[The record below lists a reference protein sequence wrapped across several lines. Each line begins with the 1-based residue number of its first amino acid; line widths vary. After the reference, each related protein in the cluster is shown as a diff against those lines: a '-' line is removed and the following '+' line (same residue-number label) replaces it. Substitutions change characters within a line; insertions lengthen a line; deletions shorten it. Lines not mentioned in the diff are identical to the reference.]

1 MMIVSGGKIMNMI
14 QITEQENRLYF
25 DGNYTPVVCG
35 NSNYFV
41 KFDFSPEWARCYHK
55 TAVFV
60 VGDRKKQMKFEGNL
74 LQLPAFPNASHFE
87 LMVYAEDENEF
98 YSTTAIRI
106 RLEPTPI
113 GNLIKFKFGDK

>member
-1 MMIVSGGKIMNMI
+1 MNMI
-14 QITEQENRLYF
+14 EITEEENRLYF
-25 DGNYTPVVCG
+25 DGTYTPVVCG

-41 KFDFSPEWARCYHK
+41 KFYFSDEWARCYK
-55 TAVFV
+55 KKAVFV
-60 VGDRKKQMKFEGNL
+60 VGDRKKQMEFEGSL
-74 LQLPAFPNASHFE
+74 LQLPAFPNASSFE
-87 LMVYAEDENEF
+87 LMVFAEDGDEI